1 MKTQSS
7 HTCLLSY
14 VAAILF
20 FGISV
25 SHAVPRTWTNSGG
38 VKITGEL
45 VSIKKENAEILVR
58 GKTFEVPV
66 SSLSK
71 SDQDFIQD
79 WKMESAQKAAEAEI
93 MASSS
98 IIKALKGNLVKLDG
112 RKIKEYEVEFPEKLE
127 FIAFYNSASW
137 CGPCHAFTPSLVRK
151 YKSLKKKYSNFEVV
165 LLSADRN
172 EPDWEEYLKEYKMPW
187 PALNF
192 SASDA
197 KSILRAGST
206 SRFIPAIHI
215 LKVDGEVVDDASG
228 GAKAALKHLEELL
241 KESAQ

>member
-1 MKTQSS
+1 M
-7 HTCLLSY
+7 L
-14 VAAILF
+14 
-20 FGISV
+20 
-25 SHAVPRTWTNSGG
+25 
-38 VKITGEL
+38 VK
-45 VSIKKENAEILVR
+45 

-79 WKMESAQKAAEAEI
+79 WKTESAEKAAEAEKA
-93 MASSS
+93 ASSS

-112 RKIKEYEVEFPEKLE
+112 REIKEYEVESPEKLE
-127 FIAFYNSASW
+127 FIAFYSSASW

-172 EPDWEEYLKEYKMPW
+172 EPAWEEYLKEYKMPW

-197 KSILRAGST
+197 KSILKAGSA